1 MKDST
6 HTEAWVDDLA
16 ARLRLDDTR
25 YSLPRRG
32 PRAMASPP
40 FAKGKASS
48 LMAEF
53 EASSS
58 HRSLAKLRDLDPT
71 AILLLF
77 TPVMVPAGYLKDQ
90 QRTSDEDAQVDS
102 KAPASSASRAA
113 LLTTDPFEMLGIA
126 LSKQHSRVRHVPY
139 VPSVGFTD
147 THDHFLE
154 NAHAVLVV
162 SCEPTIS
169 AGASPGADLELT
181 LAKQAEFIGCVATEL
196 EESGRQVPMVN
207 LSFGGDE
214 WENQVPTYSRI
225 WVGEKYDAESVVNVV
240 KLVFDR

>member
-1 MKDST
+1 
-6 HTEAWVDDLA
+6 
-16 ARLRLDDTR
+16 
-25 YSLPRRG
+25 
-32 PRAMASPP
+32 MASPP

-90 QRTSDEDAQVDS
+90 QRASDEDAQVDS
-102 KAPASSASRAA
+102 KAPVSTASRAA

-154 NAHAVLVV
+154 KAHAVLVV

-169 AGASPGADLELT
+169 AGASPGTDLEFT
-181 LAKQAEFIGCVATEL
+181 LAKQAEFVGCVATEL